1 MRISVDLPA
10 PLGPS
15 RPYIP
20 GRNREGHVLQRLHAV
35 GIGLGYAA
43 NLQCHS
49 FSPTAPKLPSQAV
62 AVLVDLERQAGFRHF
77 DWEGLAFPANYLD
90 CFRL

>member
-20 GRNREGHVLQRLHAV
+20 A
-35 GIGLGYAA
+35 GIVSETSFSACTPLGYVLETPRICNVIAI
-43 NLQCHS
+43 LDGLETS
-49 FSPTAPKLPSQAV
+49 VTGV

-77 DWEGLAFPANYLD
+77 GREVLAFPANYLD